1 MRVFHHHWCVLF
13 LSVVVSLTKTGAK
26 GKTLKAKLIEV
37 LRENIDEYER
47 VYVFSFENMRTAR
60 FRDVRMDWKESK

>member
-1 MRVFHHHWCVLF
+1 
-13 LSVVVSLTKTGAK
+13 VSLTKTGAK

-37 LRENIDEYER
+37 LREHMDEYER
-47 VYVFSFENMRTAR
+47 IYVFSFENMRTAR